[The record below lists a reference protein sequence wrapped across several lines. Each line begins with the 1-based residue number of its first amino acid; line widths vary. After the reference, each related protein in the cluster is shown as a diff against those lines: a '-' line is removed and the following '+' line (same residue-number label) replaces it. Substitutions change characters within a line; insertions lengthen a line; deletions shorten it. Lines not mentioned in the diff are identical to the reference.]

1 MTHLPTKLNLP
12 SRGLNIVFTG
22 NGKGKTTA
30 AMGVLLRACG
40 HDLSVGVIRFIK
52 SPEGVYGEATT
63 ALRLNIP
70 FQSLGNGFVR
80 QTSEQTEARQA
91 AIHAW
96 EEAQSWISSRHY
108 DVLIL
113 DELTYLFHFKW
124 LDVNECVAW
133 IKQNKPAAMHLVMT
147 GRQAPAELIEF
158 ADLVTEM
165 REIKHPYRQQGLPAQ
180 AGVDY

>member
-1 MTHLPTKLNLP
+1 MTNLP
-12 SRGLNIVFTG
+12 AKLHMPARGLNIVFTG

-30 AMGVLLRACG
+30 AMGVLLRASG

-52 SPEGVYGEATT
+52 SPGGVYGEATS
-63 ALRLNIP
+63 AVRLNIP
-70 FQSLGNGFVR
+70 FESLGTGFVR
-80 QTSEQTEARQA
+80 QPSDQTEARQA
-91 AIHAW
+91 AMTAW
-96 EEAQSWISSRHY
+96 KEAQHWISSRHY

-124 LDVNECVAW
+124 LDVNEFVAW
-133 IKQNKPAAMHLVMT
+133 IKQNKPPTMHLVMT
-147 GRQAPAELIEF
+147 GRQAPAELIDF

-165 REIKHPYRQQGLPAQ
+165 REIKHPFRQLGVPAQ

>member
-1 MTHLPTKLNLP
+1 MNETDRPV
-12 SRGLNIVFTG
+12 RGLNIVFTG

-30 AMGVLLRACG
+30 AMGVLLRASG

-63 ALRLNIP
+63 ALKLNIP

-80 QTSEQTEARQA
+80 QPADQTDARQA
-91 AIHAW
+91 AINAW
-96 EEAQSWISSRHY
+96 EEAQRWINSRHY

-124 LDVNECVAW
+124 LEVNEFVAW
-133 IKQNKPAAMHLVMT
+133 IRQNKPSAMHLVMT

-165 REIKHPYRQQGLPAQ
+165 REIKHPFRQQGLPAQ